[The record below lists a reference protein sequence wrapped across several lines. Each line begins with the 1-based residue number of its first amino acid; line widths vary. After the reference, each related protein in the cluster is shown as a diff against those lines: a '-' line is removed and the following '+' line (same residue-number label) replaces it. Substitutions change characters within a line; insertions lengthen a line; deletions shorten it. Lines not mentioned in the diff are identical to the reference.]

1 MSAKLAVLLLL
12 ALPDVTGAVTPLAPT
27 SLYVDPQSTAA
38 IWVQQHADD
47 PRADI
52 IRSNLAEQAQAKWLG
67 NWSGEI
73 GKAVSDYVDAAAA
86 LKQTPI
92 LVAYNIPGRD
102 CGQYSAGG
110 ANSIAGYKQW
120 IAGFAAAVGQRKAVV
135 ILEPDALG
143 QLTCLSAAGQ
153 QGRLET
159 LRYAVEQFHQAA
171 PQAYVYL
178 DAGNSAWMPAEVAA
192 SRLLQAGIADAR
204 GFALNVSNYK
214 TDQSSKAYGDA
225 INAELQKQAGYTR
238 SYVVDT
244 SRNGNG
250 PLKAEWCDP
259 PGRKIGIHSVV
270 HLGGEQPE
278 MQLWIKAPG
287 NADGCRGKAGI
298 FIPELAK
305 QLIEGK

>member
-1 MSAKLAVLLLL
+1 MCRKLAALLL
-12 ALPDVTGAVTPLAPT
+12 ALPCLAGAVERLAPT
-27 SLYVDPQSTAA
+27 TLYVDPQSTAA
-38 IWVQQHADD
+38 IWVNSHPDD

-52 IRSNLAEQAQAKWLG
+52 IRSKLAGQAQAKWFG
-67 NWSGEI
+67 NWSGDI
-73 GKAVSDYVDAAAA
+73 AKAVGNYVDAAA
-86 LKQTPI
+86 KRNQTPI

-110 ANSIAGYKQW
+110 ANSITGYQQW
-120 IAGFAAAVGQRKAVV
+120 IASFAAAIGQRKAVV

-153 QGRLET
+153 QGRLDA

-192 SRLLQAGIADAR
+192 SRLAQAGIADAR

-225 INAELQKQAGYTR
+225 VNAALQKQQGYTR
-238 SYVVDT
+238 AYVVDT

-250 PLKAEWCDP
+250 PLGAVWCDP
-259 PGRKIGIHSVV
+259 PGRKIGVTSVV
-270 HLGGEQPE
+270 HLGGGQPE
-278 MQLWIKAPG
+278 MQLWVKAPG

-298 FIPELAK
+298 FAPELAEK
-305 QLIEGK
+305 LIQGN

>member
-1 MSAKLAVLLLL
+1 MPGKLLALLLL
-12 ALPDVTGAVTPLAPT
+12 ALPGAAGAVTPLAPT

-38 IWVQQHADD
+38 IWVNQHPDD
-47 PRADI
+47 PRVDL
-52 IRSNLAEQAQAKWLG
+52 IRSKLAEQAQARWFG

-73 GKAVSDYVDAAAA
+73 GKAVGDYVDAAAA

-110 ANSIAGYKQW
+110 ANSLSGYQQW
-120 IAGFAAAVGQRKAVV
+120 IASFAAAVGQHKAVV

-159 LRYAVEQFHQAA
+159 LRYAVAQFHQAA

-192 SRLLQAGIADAR
+192 SRLVQAGIADAR

-214 TDQSSKAYGDA
+214 TDASSKAYGDA
-225 INAELQKQAGYTR
+225 VNAALQKQQGYTR
-238 SYVVDT
+238 AYVVDT

-250 PLKAEWCDP
+250 PLGAAWCDP
-259 PGRKIGIHSVV
+259 PGRKTGVPSVV
-270 HLGGEQPE
+270 HLGGVQPE

-298 FIPELAK
+298 FIPELAT

>member
-1 MSAKLAVLLLL
+1 MSGKLAALLL
-12 ALPDVTGAVTPLAPT
+12 ALPGLAGAVDQLAPT
-27 SLYVDPQSTAA
+27 TFYVDPQSTAA
-38 IWVQQHADD
+38 IWVNSHAGD
-47 PRADI
+47 PVADI
-52 IRSNLAEQAQAKWLG
+52 IRDNLAKQAQAKWLG

-73 GKAVSDYVDAAAA
+73 GKAVSAYVDAAAA
-86 LKQTPI
+86 LNQTPI

-120 IAGFAAAVGQRKAVV
+120 IASFAVAVGQRKAVV

-153 QGRLET
+153 QGRLDA
-159 LRYAVEQFHQAA
+159 LRYAVAQFHQAA
-171 PQAYVYL
+171 PQAYLYL
-178 DAGNSAWMPAEVAA
+178 DAGNSAWMPADVAA
-192 SRLLQAGIADAR
+192 KRLIQAGIADAR

-214 TDQSSKAYGDA
+214 TDASSKAYGDA
-225 INAELQKQAGYTR
+225 VNAALHQQAGYTR

-250 PLKAEWCDP
+250 PLGAQWCDP
-259 PGRKIGIHSVV
+259 PGRKIGVHSVV
-270 HLGGEQPE
+270 HPGGEQPE

-298 FIPELAK
+298 FVSELAT

>member
-1 MSAKLAVLLLL
+1 MHRKLTTLLL
-12 ALPDVTGAVTPLAPT
+12 ALPAMAGAMDKLAPT

-38 IWVQQHADD
+38 IWVQQHPDD
-47 PRADI
+47 PRVDL
-52 IRSNLAEQAQAKWLG
+52 IRSKLAGQAQAKWFG
-67 NWSGEI
+67 NWSGDI
-73 GKAVSDYVDAAAA
+73 AKAVGNYVDAAAA

-110 ANSIAGYKQW
+110 ANSIAGYQQW
-120 IAGFAAAVGQRKAVV
+120 ITSFAGAVGPRKAVV

-143 QLTCLSAAGQ
+143 QLTCLSTSGQ
-153 QGRLET
+153 QGRLAA

-192 SRLLQAGIADAR
+192 SRLAQAGIADAR

-214 TDQSSKAYGDA
+214 TDLSSKAYGDA
-225 INAELQKQAGYTR
+225 VNAALQKQQGYTR
-238 SYVVDT
+238 AYVVDT

-259 PGRKIGIHSVV
+259 PGRKTGVPSVV

-278 MQLWIKAPG
+278 MQLWVKAPG

-298 FIPELAK
+298 FVPELAEE
-305 QLIEGK
+305 LIQGN

>member
-1 MSAKLAVLLLL
+1 MYEKLATLLLL
-12 ALPDVTGAVTPLAPT
+12 ALPAVAGAMDKLAPT
-27 SLYVDPQSTAA
+27 ALYADPQSTAA
-38 IWVQQHADD
+38 IWVNHHADD
-47 PRADI
+47 PRADL
-52 IRSNLAEQAQAKWLG
+52 IRSHLAGQAQARWLG

-73 GKAVSDYVDAAAA
+73 GKAVGDYVSAAAS
-86 LKQTPI
+86 LNQTPI

-110 ANSIAGYKQW
+110 ANSITGYQQW
-120 IAGFAAAVGQRKAVV
+120 IASFAAAVGQRKAVV

-153 QGRLET
+153 QGRLDA

-192 SRLLQAGIADAR
+192 RRLAQAGIADAR

-214 TDQSSKAYGDA
+214 TDASSKAYGDA
-225 INAELQKQAGYTR
+225 INAELQKQQGYTR
-238 SYVVDT
+238 AYVVDT

-259 PGRKIGIHSVV
+259 PGRKIGVTSVV

-298 FIPELAK
+298 FVPELAEK
-305 QLIEGK
+305 LIQGN